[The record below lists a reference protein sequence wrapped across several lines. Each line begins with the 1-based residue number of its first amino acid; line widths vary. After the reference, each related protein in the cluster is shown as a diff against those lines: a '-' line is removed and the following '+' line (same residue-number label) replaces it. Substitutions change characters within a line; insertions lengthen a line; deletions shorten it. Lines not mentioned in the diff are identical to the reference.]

1 MLNALNRVERYRDL
15 AEGCRRLAAI
25 GFSNE
30 TRNHYLRMA
39 EQNSPQQE
47 VTMRARPKTIRA
59 LLIAGVAVC
68 AIASP
73 LVNICVIPAA
83 AQAVSLSVEFRTAL
97 EPYGAWQHHRR
108 WGEVWIPSR
117 VARNWQPYTVGHWV
131 YSQDYGWYWAPD
143 DQEAD
148 WGLVTY
154 HYGRW
159 VVDDQFGWMWI
170 PGTEW
175 GPGWVQWRH
184 GRQHVGWAP
193 LPPDEVMVEY
203 REAPQFWVFVRERDL
218 VAPRITEVIL
228 PPQERGVFFRDTIV
242 VNRTVVLQ
250 DRRFGVNPGIPPTYI
265 AAAYGRPIPSYEI
278 SPRVFAGTANLP
290 GAVVVRAD
298 DFRNRERVREIAR
311 ESTFVRQTTNTVA
324 PARELPPLQPLGASE
339 RGRLGA
345 LPPRAAQPG
354 FTVTGQNRPEG
365 SNAPATSGRE
375 PPTGQSPN
383 PPAPSRQGAA
393 PGQPLQQ
400 HGREG
405 RPGAQGAAPS
415 GPGPAQGELR
425 GNQGQRDQRN
435 LREGRPVAPNA
446 PGTAPSIS
454 GIAPGAQ
461 RNEGPGGAQPGRD
474 QRNLREGRPGSPL
487 PNAPSPSGEARRVPE
502 AGAPGERGPRNPP
515 PGGIEQ
521 RGGRDGSGLV
531 ERGGRTGNLPGR
543 ESGPGTSGAAPS
555 GRERELR
562 NRPPEGATSPQ
573 ELHGRERS
581 GIESQGPRNQSA
593 EGQRGATQ
601 RLAPAALS
609 QPPLAAGRGSSPGS
623 EAPRSR
629 APAAEGPRSQSP
641 TTAGAAPGAGR
652 AAPGGGGRREEQ
664 R

>member
-1 MLNALNRVERYRDL
+1 
-15 AEGCRRLAAI
+15 
-25 GFSNE
+25 
-30 TRNHYLRMA
+30 
-39 EQNSPQQE
+39 
-47 VTMRARPKTIRA
+47 MRARPKTIRA

-68 AIASP
+68 ASP
-73 LVNICVIPAA
+73 LAGIYVNPAA

-117 VARNWQPYTVGHWV
+117 VGRDWQPYTAGHWV
-131 YSQDYGWYWAPD
+131 YSQEYGWYWAPD
-143 DQEAD
+143 DQEAN

-159 VVDDQFGWMWI
+159 VADDQFGWMWI

-175 GPGWVQWRH
+175 GPGWVLWRH

-193 LPPDEVMVEY
+193 LPPDEVIVEY

-228 PPQERGVFFRDTIV
+228 PRQEREVFFRDTAV

-265 AAAYGRPIPSYEI
+265 AAAYGRPIPSYAI
-278 SPRVFAGTANLP
+278 SPRVFAGTANPP

-298 DFRNRERVREIAR
+298 DFRNRERVREITR

-324 PARELPPLQPLGASE
+324 PARELPPLQPLGANE

-354 FTVTGQNRPEG
+354 ATVTEQNRPGG
-365 SNAPATSGRE
+365 SNAPTPGTEPRIGQPTNRPG
-375 PPTGQSPN
+375 PPT
-383 PPAPSRQGAA
+383 QGAA

-400 HGREG
+400 QGREG
-405 RPGAQGAAPS
+405 RPGVQGAAPT

-435 LREGRPVAPNA
+435 VREGRPDAPNA
-446 PGTAPSIS
+446 PSTSPTTGA
-454 GIAPGAQ
+454 APGAR
-461 RNEGPGGAQPGRD
+461 RNEDRGDLRGAQPGRD
-474 QRNLREGRPGSPL
+474 QRGLREGGPAAPSQ
-487 PNAPSPSGEARRVPE
+487 NAPVTSGEVRRGPQ
-502 AGAPGERGPRNPP
+502 AGAPGP
-515 PGGIEQ
+515 
-521 RGGRDGSGLV
+521 S
-531 ERGGRTGNLPGR
+531 
-543 ESGPGTSGAAPS
+543 TSGAAPS
-555 GRERELR
+555 SRERGGERELR
-562 NRPPEGATSPQ
+562 NRAPQGAAPPQ
-573 ELHGRERS
+573 EPRSRERS
-581 GIESQGPRNQSA
+581 GIESQSPRNQSLGGGG
-593 EGQRGATQ
+593 ERGAAQ
-601 RLAPAALS
+601 RPAPAAPS
-609 QPPLAAGRGSSPGS
+609 QRPSAAERGPSPGV

-629 APAAEGPRSQSP
+629 APAAEGPRPQSSS
-641 TTAGAAPGAGR
+641 TTGAAPGGGR
-652 AAPGGGGRREEQ
+652 AASGGGGRREEQ

>member
-1 MLNALNRVERYRDL
+1 
-15 AEGCRRLAAI
+15 
-25 GFSNE
+25 
-30 TRNHYLRMA
+30 
-39 EQNSPQQE
+39 
-47 VTMRARPKTIRA
+47 MRARPKTIRA

-73 LVNICVIPAA
+73 LADFYVIPAA

-117 VARNWQPYTVGHWV
+117 VGRDWQPYTVGHWV

-159 VVDDQFGWMWI
+159 VADDQFGWMWI
-170 PGTEW
+170 PGSEW
-175 GPGWVQWRH
+175 GPGWVLWRH

-193 LPPDEVMVEY
+193 LPPDEVIVEY

-228 PPQERGVFFRDTIV
+228 PRQEREVFFRDTAV

-311 ESTFVRQTTNTVA
+311 ESTFVRQTTNAVA
-324 PARELPPLQPLGASE
+324 PARELPALQPLGANE

-354 FTVTGQNRPEG
+354 STVTGQSRPEG
-365 SNAPATSGRE
+365 SSAPATPGTER
-375 PPTGQSPN
+375 PVGQSAN
-383 PPAPSRQGAA
+383 RPAPSRQGGD
-393 PGQPLQQ
+393 PGQALQPQ
-400 HGREG
+400 GREG
-405 RPGAQGAAPS
+405 RPGAQSPAPGAALPT
-415 GPGPAQGELR
+415 PGPAQGALR
-425 GNQGQRDQRN
+425 SNQGQRDQRN
-435 LREGRPVAPNA
+435 LREGRQVEPNA
-446 PGTAPSIS
+446 PGTSPTTGAAPS
-454 GIAPGAQ
+454 AQ
-461 RNEGPGGAQPGRD
+461 RNEGRGDVRGAQPGRD
-474 QRNLREGRPGSPL
+474 QRGAREGGPV
-487 PNAPSPSGEARRVPE
+487 APSPNTPSTSGEARRGSQ
-502 AGAPGERGPRNPP
+502 AGAAP
-515 PGGIEQ
+515 
-521 RGGRDGSGLV
+521 S
-531 ERGGRTGNLPGR
+531 
-543 ESGPGTSGAAPS
+543 TSGAAPS
-555 GRERELR
+555 SRERGGERELR
-562 NRPPEGATSPQ
+562 NRVPQGAPPPQ
-573 ELHGRERS
+573 EPRGRERS
-581 GIESQGPRNQSA
+581 GIESQSPRDQSLGG
-593 EGQRGATQ
+593 ERGAAQ
-601 RLAPAALS
+601 RPAPAAPS
-609 QPPLAAGRGSSPGS
+609 QRPSAAERGPSPGV

-629 APAAEGPRSQSP
+629 APAAEGPRPQSP
-641 TTAGAAPGAGR
+641 STTG
-652 AAPGGGGRREEQ
+652 AAPGGGRTAPGRREEQ

>member
-1 MLNALNRVERYRDL
+1 ML
-15 AEGCRRLAAI
+15 
-25 GFSNE
+25 
-30 TRNHYLRMA
+30 
-39 EQNSPQQE
+39 
-47 VTMRARPKTIRA
+47 ARPKTIRA
-59 LLIAGVAVC
+59 LLIAGIAVC

-73 LVNICVIPAA
+73 LVDFSVVPAA
-83 AQAVSLSVEFRTAL
+83 AQAVSVSVEFRTAL
-97 EPYGAWQHHRR
+97 EPFGAWQHHRR

-117 VARNWQPYTVGHWV
+117 VARDWQPYTVGHWV
-131 YSQDYGWYWAPD
+131 YSQDYGWYWAAD

-203 REAPQFWVFVRERDL
+203 RERPQFWVFVRERDL

-228 PPQERGVFFRDTIV
+228 PQQEREVFFRDTAV

-250 DRRFGVNPGIPPTYI
+250 DRRFAVNPGIPPTYI
-265 AAAYGRPIPSYEI
+265 AAAYGRPIPSYQI

-324 PARELPPLQPLGASE
+324 PARELPPLQPIGASE

-365 SNAPATSGRE
+365 SNAPATPGTE
-375 PPTGQSPN
+375 PPTGQSPSR
-383 PPAPSRQGAA
+383 PAPSRQGVA

-400 HGREG
+400 QGREG
-405 RPGAQGAAPS
+405 RPGAQGATPP

-435 LREGRPVAPNA
+435 LREGLREGRPVAPNA
-446 PGTAPSIS
+446 PGA
-454 GIAPGAQ
+454 APGTTGAAPGTQ
-461 RNEGPGGAQPGRD
+461 RNEGPGDVRGAQPGRN
-474 QRNLREGRPGSPL
+474 QRNLREGGP
-487 PNAPSPSGEARRVPE
+487 APSPNALGPSDEGR
-502 AGAPGERGPRNPP
+502 RGPQAGVP
-515 PGGIEQ
+515 
-521 RGGRDGSGLV
+521 S
-531 ERGGRTGNLPGR
+531 TGNG
-543 ESGPGTSGAAPS
+543 APS

-562 NRPPEGATSPQ
+562 NRPPEGVAPPQ
-573 ELHGRERS
+573 EPRGRERS
-581 GIESQGPRNQSA
+581 GIESQGQRNQNLGG
-593 EGQRGATQ
+593 ERGAAQ
-601 RLAPAALS
+601 RPAPAAPS
-609 QPPLAAGRGSSPGS
+609 QRPSAVERGPSPGL

-629 APAAEGPRSQSP
+629 APAAEGPRPQSP
-641 TTAGAAPGAGR
+641 TTGAAPQGGR
-652 AAPGGGGRREEQ
+652 APPGGGGRREEQ

>member
-1 MLNALNRVERYRDL
+1 MLDALNRSERYRDL
-15 AEGCRRLAAI
+15 AERCRRLAAI
-25 GFSNE
+25 GFSIE

-39 EQNSPQQE
+39 EQNSLQQE

-73 LVNICVIPAA
+73 LADIYVNPAA

-228 PPQERGVFFRDTIV
+228 PPQERGVFFRDTVV

-383 PPAPSRQGAA
+383 RPAPSRQGAA

-400 HGREG
+400 EGREG
-405 RPGAQGAAPS
+405 RPGAQGAAPP
-415 GPGPAQGELR
+415 GPGPELR

-461 RNEGPGGAQPGRD
+461 RNEGPGDVRGAQPGRD

-521 RGGRDGSGLV
+521 RG
-531 ERGGRTGNLPGR
+531 
-543 ESGPGTSGAAPS
+543 
-555 GRERELR
+555 ERELR
-562 NRPPEGATSPQ
+562 NRPPEGAASPQ
-573 ELHGRERS
+573 ELRGRERS

-601 RLAPAALS
+601 RPAPAAPS
-609 QPPLAAGRGSSPGS
+609 QPPLAAGRGSSPGG

>member
-1 MLNALNRVERYRDL
+1 
-15 AEGCRRLAAI
+15 
-25 GFSNE
+25 
-30 TRNHYLRMA
+30 
-39 EQNSPQQE
+39 
-47 VTMRARPKTIRA
+47 MRARPKAIRA

-73 LVNICVIPAA
+73 LVTIYAIPAA
-83 AQAVSLSVEFRTAL
+83 AQAVSLSVEFRSAL

-117 VARNWQPYTVGHWV
+117 VARDWKPYTVGHWV
-131 YSQDYGWYWAPD
+131 YSQDYGWYWAAN

-159 VVDDQFGWMWI
+159 VTDDQFGWMWI

-193 LPPDEVMVEY
+193 LPPDEVITEF

-218 VAPRITEVIL
+218 VAPRLTEVIL
-228 PPQERGVFFRDTIV
+228 PPQERGVFFRDTVV

-250 DRRFGVNPGIPPTYI
+250 DRGFGVNPGIPPTYI
-265 AAAYGRPIPSYEI
+265 AAAYGRPIPSYQI

-324 PARELPPLQPLGASE
+324 PARELPPLQPLGANE

-365 SNAPATSGRE
+365 SNAPAMPVPQ
-375 PPTGQSPN
+375 PPTSQSPN
-383 PPAPSRQGAA
+383 RPAPSRQGAQQRAA
-393 PGQPLQQ
+393 PGPA
-400 HGREG
+400 R
-405 RPGAQGAAPS
+405 
-415 GPGPAQGELR
+415 AQGELR

-435 LREGRPVAPNA
+435 LREGRPVTPNA
-446 PGTAPSIS
+446 PGAAP
-454 GIAPGAQ
+454 GTTGAAPGAE
-461 RNEGPGGAQPGRD
+461 RNEGPADVRGAEPRRD
-474 QRNLREGRPGSPL
+474 QRNLREGRPGAPS
-487 PNAPSPSGEARRVPE
+487 PNAPGPSTEGRRVPQ
-502 AGAPGERGPRNPP
+502 AGAPSTN
-515 PGGIEQ
+515 
-521 RGGRDGSGLV
+521 
-531 ERGGRTGNLPGR
+531 
-543 ESGPGTSGAAPS
+543 GAAPG

-562 NRPPEGATSPQ
+562 NRPPEGAAPPQ
-573 ELHGRERS
+573 EPRSRERS
-581 GIESQGPRNQSA
+581 GIENQSPRNQNLGG
-593 EGQRGATQ
+593 ERGAAQ
-601 RLAPAALS
+601 RPAPAAPS
-609 QPPLAAGRGSSPGS
+609 QRPSAVERGPSPGL

-629 APAAEGPRSQSP
+629 APAAAEGSRPQSS
-641 TTAGAAPGAGR
+641 TTGAAPQGGR
-652 AAPGGGGRREEQ
+652 APPGAGGRREEQ